1 MPTAPASLLRSGPEG
16 RGHAAPMITS
26 FRFLTPEQ
34 AEQLLT
40 RIEAVGGEATTQQ
53 LASCL
58 GLSLPHMRPMLGELV
73 DRGVLRRV
81 QALGQDRAWYAPGAG
96 PINPALVRE
105 ALRAPLLQALTRG
118 PAILSALAARLEAS
132 AEEIEATGLT
142 LAAEGEVTVS
152 FVGALTILRR
162 STTPLPL
169 ASSSRQKLWFESP
182 SVSLF
187 EWQEATP
194 PRFTPPTAQP
204 PVRAEALSVPECAP
218 EVAPLPSPAR
228 PRPYVTLELE
238 RELRR
243 LLPPAMRYK
252 PGETARVAARFGL
265 SVAQVCRA
273 LARVPKE
280 GPA

>member
-1 MPTAPASLLRSGPEG
+1 
-16 RGHAAPMITS
+16 MITS
-26 FRFLTPEQ
+26 FRFLTPAQ

-58 GLSLPHMRPMLGELV
+58 GLSLPHLRPMLGELV

-81 QALGQDRAWYAPGAG
+81 QALGQDRARYAPGAG

-162 STTPLPL
+162 STMPLPR

-182 SVSLF
+182 PVPLF
-187 EWQEATP
+187 EWQEARP
-194 PRFTPPTAQP
+194 PRFMPPTPAQP
-204 PVRAEALSVPECAP
+204 PISAEDLPAPAPAP

-238 RELRR
+238 RELRQ

-252 PGETARVAARFGL
+252 PGETARVAAHFGL